1 MTSSPRPPRTTGS
14 KVPRRLLKPAAQKK
28 LNKKP
33 ARPGHRFKKAV
44 QPAIPATHA
53 RRMGSDTVQRHH
65 LQAQGFLY
73 LDPAYTDGFSPDV
86 MQTFWGEVNR
96 YAWTI
101 CLQAP
106 HDVFDLVIAPSDL
119 LHSLRVGPSSADS
132 NPPPAGEAEGA
143 QAPDVVLPDADVL
156 PDAPPLPIMC
166 FSGLEGIVL
175 LPVHEGLWILL
186 HGLNPDVNA
195 ALRALAG
202 QMATP
207 DLVGSLLPQWMEL
220 RWTVTNRPG
229 SPPGE
234 CMASNDDCVISL
246 LARPDQQAT
255 PLDVRQRFF
264 VWMVRT
270 QPNS

>member
-1 MTSSPRPPRTTGS
+1 MTSKPRSSRTTGS
-14 KVPRRLLKPAAQKK
+14 TVPRRLLKPAAR
-28 LNKKP
+28 KKP
-33 ARPGHRFKKAV
+33 NKQPANPGRRFRKAM
-44 QPAIPATHA
+44 QPTTPAIPA
-53 RRMGSDTVQRHH
+53 RRTGSDTVQRHH
-65 LQAQGFLY
+65 LLAQGFLY

-86 MQTFWGEVNR
+86 MDTFWGEVNR

-119 LHSLRVGPSSADS
+119 LHSLRVGQPSADPS
-132 NPPPAGEAEGA
+132 PRPAVDVESAP
-143 QAPDVVLPDADVL
+143 APDVVQPDADAQ
-156 PDAPPLPIMC
+156 PDPGPHPIVS
-166 FSGLEGIVL
+166 FSGLDGIVL

-186 HGLNPDVNA
+186 HGLNPDVND

-207 DLVGSLLPQWMEL
+207 DVVGSLLPQWMEL
-220 RWTVTNRPG
+220 SWTDSNWPG

-234 CMASNDDCVISL
+234 CMASNDNCFISL

-270 QPNS
+270 QPNG

>member
-1 MTSSPRPPRTTGS
+1 MTSSPRPSRTTGPT
-14 KVPRRLLKPAAQKK
+14 VPRRLLKSAARKK

-33 ARPGHRFKKAV
+33 VRHGRRFKTAV
-44 QPAIPATHA
+44 QPVIPAIPA
-53 RRMGSDTVQRHH
+53 RRTGSETVQRHH

-73 LDPAYTDGFSPDV
+73 LDQALAAGISPGV
-86 MQTFWGEVNR
+86 MDTFWGEVNR

-119 LHSLRVGPSSADS
+119 LHSLRIGPPSADP
-132 NPPPAGEAEGA
+132 NPRPAVHAESA
-143 QAPDVVLPDADVL
+143 PAPDVVQSDVDAQPD
-156 PDAPPLPIMC
+156 PGPHPIVC
-166 FSGLEGIVL
+166 FSGLDGIVL

-186 HGLNPDVNA
+186 HGLNPDVND
-195 ALRALAG
+195 ALRGLAG
-202 QMATP
+202 QVATP
-207 DLVGSLLPQWMEL
+207 DVVGSLLPQWMEL
-220 RWTVTNRPG
+220 IWTDSKRPG

>member
-1 MTSSPRPPRTTGS
+1 MNSSPRPSRTTGS
-14 KVPRRLLKPAAQKK
+14 TVPRRLLKPAAQKK

-33 ARPGHRFKKAV
+33 ARPVRRFKKAM
-44 QPAIPATHA
+44 QPTTPAIPA
-53 RRMGSDTVQRHH
+53 RRTGSDTVQRHH

-73 LDPAYTDGFSPDV
+73 LDPAYTAGFSPDV
-86 MQTFWGEVNR
+86 MQTFWDEVNR
-96 YAWTI
+96 YDWTI

-119 LHSLRVGPSSADS
+119 LHSLRVGQTSADS
-132 NPPPAGEAEGA
+132 NPPPVGDAEGA
-143 QAPDVVLPDADVL
+143 QAPAVEQPDADVQ
-156 PDAPPLPIMC
+156 PDSRPHPIVS
-166 FSGLEGIVL
+166 FSGLDGIVL

-202 QMATP
+202 QAATP
-207 DLVGSLLPQWMEL
+207 DVVGSLLPQWMEL
-220 RWTVTNRPG
+220 SWTVSNRPG

-264 VWMVRT
+264 VWMTRT
-270 QPNS
+270 QPNG

>member
-1 MTSSPRPPRTTGS
+1 MPL
-14 KVPRRLLKPAAQKK
+14 RLLKSAAR
-28 LNKKP
+28 KKP
-33 ARPGHRFKKAV
+33 NKNPVRHGRRFKTAV
-44 QPAIPATHA
+44 QPDIPATPA
-53 RRMGSDTVQRHH
+53 RRTGSDTVQRHH

-86 MQTFWGEVNR
+86 MNTFWGEVNR
-96 YAWTI
+96 FAWTI

-119 LHSLRVGPSSADS
+119 LHSLRVRPPSADP
-132 NPPPAGEAEGA
+132 NPRPAVDAESA
-143 QAPDVVLPDADVL
+143 PAPDVVQADADTQ
-156 PDAPPLPIMC
+156 PDPGPHPIVS
-166 FSGLEGIVL
+166 FSGLDGIVL

-186 HGLNPDVNA
+186 HGLNPDVND

-202 QMATP
+202 QVATP
-207 DLVGSLLPQWMEL
+207 DIVGRLLPQWMEL
-220 RWTVTNRPG
+220 SWTDSNRPG

-255 PLDVRQRFF
+255 PIDVRQRFF

-270 QPNS
+270 QSNG

>member
-1 MTSSPRPPRTTGS
+1 MTSKPRSSRTTGS
-14 KVPRRLLKPAAQKK
+14 TVPRRLLKPAAQKK
-28 LNKKP
+28 PNKQP
-33 ARPGHRFKKAV
+33 ARPGRRFRKDM
-44 QPAIPATHA
+44 QPTTPAIPA
-53 RRMGSDTVQRHH
+53 RRTGSDTVQRHH

-86 MQTFWGEVNR
+86 MDTFWGEVNR

-106 HDVFDLVIAPSDL
+106 HDVFDLVIGPSDL
-119 LHSLRVGPSSADS
+119 LHSLRERPPSADP
-132 NPPPAGEAEGA
+132 NPRPAVDAESA
-143 QAPDVVLPDADVL
+143 PAPDVVQADADAQL
-156 PDAPPLPIMC
+156 DPGPHPIVC
-166 FSGLEGIVL
+166 FSGLDGIVL

-186 HGLNPDVNA
+186 HGLNPDVND

-202 QMATP
+202 QVATP
-207 DLVGSLLPQWMEL
+207 DVVGRLLPQWMEL
-220 RWTVTNRPG
+220 SWTDSNRPG

-234 CMASNDDCVISL
+234 CMAGNDDCVISL

-270 QPNS
+270 QPNG

>member
-14 KVPRRLLKPAAQKK
+14 KVPRRLLKPTAQKK
-28 LNKKP
+28 LIKKP
-33 ARPGHRFKKAV
+33 ARPGHRFKKAA
-44 QPAIPATHA
+44 QPAIPATPA
-53 RRMGSDTVQRHH
+53 RRTGSDTVQRHH
-65 LQAQGFLY
+65 LQAQGFLF
-73 LDPAYTDGFSPDV
+73 LDQAHAAGFSPDV
-86 MQTFWGEVNR
+86 MNTFWGEVNR
-96 YAWTI
+96 YDWTI

-119 LHSLRVGPSSADS
+119 LHSLRVGPSSADP
-132 NPPPAGEAEGA
+132 NTPPACDAEA
-143 QAPDVVLPDADVL
+143 DVVQANADVQ
-156 PDAPPLPIMC
+156 PDSRPHPIVS
-166 FSGLEGIVL
+166 FSGLDGIAL

-202 QMATP
+202 QVATP
-207 DLVGSLLPQWMEL
+207 DVVGSLLPQWMEL
-220 RWTVTNRPG
+220 SWTVSNRPG

-264 VWMVRT
+264 VWMTRT
-270 QPNS
+270 QPYG

>member
-1 MTSSPRPPRTTGS
+1 MTSSPRSSRTTGLT
-14 KVPRRLLKPAAQKK
+14 VPRRLLKPAAQKK

-33 ARPGHRFKKAV
+33 ARPVRRFKKAKQPV
-44 QPAIPATHA
+44 IPAIPA
-53 RRMGSDTVQRHH
+53 RRTGSDTVQRHH
-65 LQAQGFLY
+65 LQAQGFLF
-73 LDPAYTDGFSPDV
+73 LDQAHAAGFSPDV

-106 HDVFDLVIAPSDL
+106 HDVFDLVIAPSGL
-119 LHSLRVGPSSADS
+119 LQTLQLAESSAGS
-132 NPPPAGEAEGA
+132 NPPPAADVEGV
-143 QAPDVVLPDADVL
+143 QAPTVVQADADVQ
-156 PDAPPLPIMC
+156 PDPRPHPIVC
-166 FSGLEGIVL
+166 FSGLDGILL

-202 QMATP
+202 QVATP
-207 DLVGSLLPQWMEL
+207 DLVSSLLPQWMEL
-220 RWTVTNRPG
+220 SWTDSNRPG

-234 CMASNDDCVISL
+234 CMASNDDCVICL

-264 VWMVRT
+264 VWMTRT
-270 QPNS
+270 QSKG

>member
-1 MTSSPRPPRTTGS
+1 MTSKPRSSRTTGS
-14 KVPRRLLKPAAQKK
+14 TAPRRLLKPAAQKK

-33 ARPGHRFKKAV
+33 ARHGRQFKTAV
-44 QPAIPATHA
+44 QPVIPATPA
-53 RRMGSDTVQRHH
+53 RRTGSDTVQRHH
-65 LQAQGFLY
+65 LQAQGFLF
-73 LDPAYTDGFSPDV
+73 LDQAHAAGFSPDV

-96 YAWTI
+96 YDWTI

-119 LHSLRVGPSSADS
+119 LHSLRVAQTSADS
-132 NPPPAGEAEGA
+132 NPPPAGDAEGA
-143 QAPDVVLPDADVL
+143 QAPTVVQADADVQ
-156 PDAPPLPIMC
+156 PDAPPLPIVS
-166 FSGLEGIVL
+166 FSGLDGIVL

-202 QMATP
+202 QVATP
-207 DLVGSLLPQWMEL
+207 DVVGSLLPQWMEL
-220 RWTVTNRPG
+220 SWTVSNRPG
-229 SPPGE
+229 LPPGE

-255 PLDVRQRFF
+255 PLEVRQRFF
-264 VWMVRT
+264 VWMTRT
-270 QPNS
+270 QPYG